1 MILILFSLFPL
12 LFNSVARPLWT
23 TDLIPLADAIAHMR
37 YKCCLCER
45 KYCASISQFRATYF
59 SQSPTDKMYSV
70 VSSAKALYDSIGTR
84 SERIDGGRPR
94 LESCMTWV
102 HALFRYI
109 HGLVGL
115 CCYQG

>member
-1 MILILFSLFPL
+1 
-12 LFNSVARPLWT
+12 
-23 TDLIPLADAIAHMR
+23 
-37 YKCCLCER
+37 
-45 KYCASISQFRATYF
+45 
-59 SQSPTDKMYSV
+59 MYSV